1 MALSYDDL
9 LNYIGS
15 NKSLEDRFYTDEGGL
30 SSQGGVYGYGANEY
44 GPLSGLL
51 NSNQTTYRT
60 YDIPGAGR
68 FQFDPTRQTFN
79 QFENRN
85 GSTGMYNPGSSGQ
98 NYTEISKDGTTQ
110 KQSIFHNGLT
120 DKIGGK
126 LPVVVPALMAMF
138 GGAAAMGAGSA
149 GAGAAAGAAEGAGGF
164 AALPAGGMTATG
176 TAAPWATSAG
186 GLGTL
191 GSGTY
196 GATTAGVGSLM
207 GTAGGGGAL
216 GTGLAGATTAG
227 LGTTGG
233 SMFGL
238 DSLFGSGGDMW
249 GKALDFATSKG
260 GSALLGGLLGGSS
273 SGPDNLT
280 STSQNKMDPRM
291 DPYVY
296 GQGGILNQIM
306 AQSGKQQAPGMANFG
321 ANIDDYLNDWGPDTF
336 RKNQQAAQGLQGSN
350 ISAPQVNAPSQN
362 NLNLSPAYQD
372 MIYGQ
377 AGANPYL
384 TGAIQKG
391 INQSTNAFGNYMT
404 DATKATTDLL
414 GNIRGGA
421 VMNNTL
427 GGNRQGI
434 AEGRALSDLSS
445 NLTRAATQFGQNNT
459 DAAVSAQAGA
469 YDADRNRALSA
480 MTGLGGQQY
489 QTAITNAQLQA
500 DTNRLNSQNQIA
512 GIGLSN
518 GLLGQAYG
526 IGQQQDQYSMGNLK
540 DVSGLLS
547 QYTGLNNSNTQ
558 SQPLYQN
565 QTGNVLGGAM
575 AGLGLW
581 NAFNQPTR

>member
-1 MALSYDDL
+1 MTYDEL
-9 LNYIGS
+9 MSYIGS
-15 NKSLEDRFYTDEGGL
+15 NKSLEDRFYTDDGFMNA
-30 SSQGGVYGYGANEY
+30 QGGVYGYGANEY

-51 NSNQTTYRT
+51 NSNQYSYQT
-60 YDIPGAGR
+60 YDIPGIGR
-68 FQFDPTRQTFN
+68 VQYDPTRQTFN

-110 KQSIFHNGLT
+110 KQSIFHSGLT
-120 DKIGGK
+120 DKLGGT
-126 LPVVVPALMAMF
+126 LPVVVPGMMAAL
-138 GGAAAMGAGSA
+138 GGYAALGPGSA
-149 GAGAAAGAAEGAGGF
+149 GAGIATGAAEGGVTAAELAAAKAAAIDAGTTIGAGTF
-164 AALPAGGMTATG
+164 GGTGGGMD
-176 TAAPWATSAG
+176 WLSN
-186 GLGTL
+186 LF
-191 GSGTY
+191 S
-196 GATTAGVGSLM
+196 
-207 GTAGGGGAL
+207 GGGSSSSGLL
-216 GTGLAGATTAG
+216 GQ
-227 LGTTGG
+227 LG
-233 SMFGL
+233 
-238 DSLFGSGGDMW
+238 
-249 GKALDFATSKG
+249 DFATSKG
-260 GSALLGGLLGGSS
+260 GSMLLGGLLGGSS

-280 STSQNKMDPRM
+280 ATSQNQMDPRM

-306 AQSGKQQAPGMANFG
+306 AQSGKQQAPGLSNFG
-321 ANIDDYLNDWGPDTF
+321 ANIDDYLNDWGADTF
-336 RKNQQAAQGLQGSN
+336 RLNQQAAQGLQGSN
-350 ISAPQVNAPSQN
+350 ITAPQVNAPSQN

-384 TGAIQKG
+384 MGGIQKG
-391 INQSTNAFGNYMT
+391 INQSTNAFGNYLT
-404 DATKATTDLL
+404 DATKSTQDLL
-414 GNIRGGA
+414 GNIRGGS
-421 VMNNTL
+421 VMNGTL

-459 DAAVSAQAGA
+459 DAAVAAQAGA

-500 DTNRLNSQNQIA
+500 DANRLNSQNQIA

-526 IGQQQDQYSMGNLK
+526 IGQQQDQYGMNNLQN
-540 DVSGLLS
+540 VSGLLS
-547 QYTGLNNSNTQ
+547 QYTGLNNSTTQ

-565 QTGNVLGGAM
+565 QTGNILGGALG
-575 AGLGLW
+575 GLSLW
-581 NAFNQPTR
+581 NAFNK